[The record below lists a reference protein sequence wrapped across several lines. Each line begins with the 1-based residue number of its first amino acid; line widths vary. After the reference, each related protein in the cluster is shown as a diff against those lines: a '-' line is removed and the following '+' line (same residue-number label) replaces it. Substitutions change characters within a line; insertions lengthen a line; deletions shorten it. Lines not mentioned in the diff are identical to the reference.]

1 MITQE
6 IKAHPASAGKSKK
19 HGATGFPSWDA
30 LFTDVARII
39 GEDAMYPEKMP
50 DENFEVSGTTGFP
63 SWDALLS
70 DLARIIGENAM
81 YPEEMPDENFV
92 VD

>member
-1 MITQE
+1 METQV
-6 IKAHPASAGKSKK
+6 IRARSATSRKNKEPRKG
-19 HGATGFPSWDA
+19 GIPSWDA

-39 GEDAMYPEKMP
+39 GENSMYPEEMP

-70 DLARIIGENAM
+70 DLARIIGDDAM
-81 YPEEMPDENFV
+81 YPEEMPDENFEV
-92 VD
+92 Y

>member
-1 MITQE
+1 METQV
-6 IKAHPASAGKSKK
+6 IRARPASSRKNKEPRKAS
-19 HGATGFPSWDA
+19 FPSWDA

-39 GEDAMYPEKMP
+39 GEDLMYPEEMP
-50 DENFEVSGTTGFP
+50 DEHFEVSGTTGFP

-81 YPEEMPDENFV
+81 YPEEMPDENFEV
-92 VD
+92 Y